1 MSVELLAPAGSYES
15 MKAAYAAGADAVY
28 IGGRR
33 FGARAYA
40 DNPDTDEL
48 LDAIAY
54 AHLRNKKIYLTVNTL
69 VKQQELTDFVKYL
82 EPYYEAGLDALIVQD
97 MGVMKIIQ
105 EYFPDIDLH
114 ASTQMT
120 ITGVRGASLLK
131 KLGASRVVTA
141 RELSLKEI
149 RKIKEEVD
157 IEIESFVHGAL
168 CFCYSGQCLFSS
180 MIGGRSGNRGRC
192 AQPCRLPYQLR
203 EGQNLLSKTGEN
215 YLMSPKDM
223 CTLSLI
229 PDLIENGV
237 YSFKIEGRMKR
248 PEYTAGVTKIY
259 RKYIDLYEKEGR
271 KNFQIK
277 KDDLENLMDLYNR
290 GGFSEGYYQ
299 THNGPKMMSMQ
310 RPNHWGTEAGRLLNT
325 KKTGVCKALEDLHP
339 GDVLEYRSGKNLK
352 EYTLANSVAKGKEF
366 VFPGISGNKQEN
378 LSLIYRTK
386 NAALLSDLKT
396 DYIDR
401 KNSVKIH
408 GKFILSMEKP
418 AILTVSAAKCS
429 VTLHGD
435 CPVAALK
442 KPLSVADIEKQLRKT
457 GNTDF
462 EFESIDI
469 DLRGDLFL
477 PLQVLNDLRRNAL
490 DQLKEKMIR
499 EFWRKKKPQNPSL
512 GNVKNMKESYE
523 TNSIPYMTVSVE
535 NLEQLQPV
543 LEDES
548 VRRIYIS
555 HSCFHDREDFIRC
568 SGKVIEKCHNYEK
581 ECFYIL
587 PWIFRTHAED
597 YYDEAAWKM
606 AEAFD
611 GVLIK
616 SLEELS
622 YLQEKEYAKPMI
634 TDHNLYIWNR
644 AAKDF
649 WKEQNVMLD
658 TMPQELNS
666 REIRERGCTGS
677 EIIVYGYQ
685 PLMVSAQC
693 FSKNTVGCSKEKKIC
708 YLKDRK
714 NKSFPVKNECSFCY
728 NVVYNSAPLELAGA
742 GQELSSLAPDS
753 VRLSFTI
760 ESEEQVRKVLHVYDR
775 LFTDADRL
783 KPVFSEFTRGHFKR
797 GVE

>member
-28 IGGRR
+28 IGGSR

-69 VKQQELTDFVKYL
+69 MKQQELTDFVRYI
-82 EPYYEAGLDALIVQD
+82 EPYYEAGVDALIVQD
-97 MGVMKIIQ
+97 MGAMKIIQ
-105 EYFPDIDLH
+105 ECFPDIDIH

-141 RELSLKEI
+141 RELSLQEI
-149 RKIKEEVD
+149 REIKNQVD
-157 IEIESFVHGAL
+157 IEMESFVHGAL

-192 AQPCRLPYQLR
+192 AQPCRLPYQL
-203 EGQNLLSKTGEN
+203 GEEKN
-215 YLMSPKDM
+215 QSYLMSPKDM

-248 PEYTAGVTKIY
+248 PEYTAGVTKVY

-271 KNFQIK
+271 KNFYVK
-277 KDDLENLMDLYNR
+277 KEDLEILMDLYNR

-299 THNGPKMMSMQ
+299 THNGPRMMSMQ
-310 RPNHWGTEAGRLLNT
+310 RPNHWGTEAGRILNT
-325 KKTGVCKALEDLHP
+325 KKSGTCKALEELHA
-339 GDVLEYRSGKNLK
+339 GDVLEYRSGKELK
-352 EYTLANSVAKGKEF
+352 EYTLAGPVAKGKEF
-366 VFPGISGNKQEN
+366 VFPGIAGNKKERQAI
-378 LSLIYRTK
+378 IYRTK
-386 NAALLSDLKT
+386 NAALLSELKT
-396 DYIDR
+396 EYIDR

-418 AILTVSAAKCS
+418 AILTVSTGQYS
-429 VTLHGD
+429 VTLQGES
-435 CPVAALK
+435 PVAALK
-442 KPLSVADIEKQLRKT
+442 KPLSAADIEKQLRKT

-469 DLRGDLFL
+469 ELEENLFL
-477 PLQVLNDLRRNAL
+477 PLQVINDLRRNAL
-490 DQLKEKMIR
+490 DQLKKQMISSCMRKQKSR
-499 EFWRKKKPQNPSL
+499 EYDFEA
-512 GNVKNMKESYE
+512 KEQDEVFGEQKVFPYL
-523 TNSIPYMTVSVE
+523 TASIES
-535 NLEQLQPV
+535 LEQLQPL

-548 VRRIYIS
+548 IRRIYIS
-555 HSCFHDREDFIRC
+555 HSCFHDREEFIKC
-568 SGKVIEKCHNYEK
+568 SGQVIEKCHSYEK

-587 PWIFRTHAED
+587 PWIFRTHAER
-597 YYDEAAWKM
+597 YYDQVVWRM

-611 GVLIK
+611 GMLIK
-616 SLEELS
+616 NLEEFPF
-622 YLQEKEYAKPMI
+622 LQEKGYARPVM
-634 TDHNLYIWNR
+634 TDHNLYIWNT

-649 WKEQNVMLD
+649 WKEQHVTMD
-658 TMPQELNS
+658 TVPQELNC
-666 REIRERGCTGS
+666 REIRKRGCRGS

-693 FSKNTVGCSKEKKIC
+693 FLKNTEGCSKEKKVC

-728 NVVYNSAPLELAGA
+728 NVVYNSSPLELAGA
-742 GQELSSLAPDS
+742 GQELISLAPDS
-753 VRLSFTI
+753 VRLTFTI
-760 ESEEQVRKVLHVYDR
+760 ESKEQVRKILHVYDR
-775 LFTDADRL
+775 LFTEGDRL
-783 KPVFSEFTRGHFKR
+783 KPVFSDFTRGHFKR